1 MTPLRRSLNVPD
13 HFELPLC
20 LIASCDRLRDEHLGL
35 LLDDLRIGSGITTD
49 PERFRQAVA
58 LVARAEPLVCV
69 A

>member
-1 MTPLRRSLNVPD
+1 MPD

-58 LVARAEPLVCV
+58 LVAASGTVGVRGMKRH
-69 A
+69 